1 MRRRNL
7 IALAIALAS
16 GTMPAAA
23 QQLTIVR
30 AARMLDVRTGR
41 LVSPAAVTIEGDRIR
56 SVGQPAQGAAV
67 IDLGDVT
74 LLPGLIDAHTHLTLD
89 TDPEAFIRT
98 VRDTEADDALRGARN
113 ARRTL
118 LAGFTTVRDL
128 GGLRFADVA
137 LARAI
142 DAGWV
147 EGPHMVPAT
156 WGIGITGGHADITG
170 FAPGVMEIGP
180 KEGVVDGVDEAVKAV
195 RYQIKHGAKVIKVA
209 ATAGVYSFEGPV
221 AAQQLSDE
229 ELRAIVAEASRH
241 GLKVAAHAHGSA
253 GILAAVRAGVASI
266 EHGSQLTDEAIALM
280 RQRGTYLVPTAYVSS
295 GLELH
300 DMPPAIVAK
309 ARAADSMAN
318 ASHHKAFG
326 AGLKIAFG
334 SDAGVFPHGENAKEF
349 AVLVERGLSPLEAIR
364 AATVYA
370 ADLLGMADRGVIA
383 PGTIA
388 DLVAVP
394 GNPLQDVRVLERV
407 AFVMQAGRVVKRPGA
422 M

>member
-1 MRRRNL
+1 MRRRAL
-7 IALAIALAS
+7 IAFTIALVS
-16 GTMPAAA
+16 GTLPAAA
-23 QQLTIVR
+23 QQRTVVR

-41 LVSPAAVTIEGDRIR
+41 LVAPAAVTIEGGLIR
-56 SVGQPAQGAAV
+56 SVGQPAEGAAV

-89 TDPEAFIRT
+89 TDPETFIRT

-118 LAGFTTVRDL
+118 LGGFTTVRDL

-180 KEGVVDGVDEAVKAV
+180 KEGVVDGADEAVKAV

-229 ELRAIVAEASRH
+229 ELRAIVAEANRH

-300 DMPPAIVAK
+300 DMPPMIVAK

-318 ASHHKAFG
+318 ASHRKAFR
-326 AGLKIAFG
+326 AGLKLAFG
-334 SDAGVFPHGENAKEF
+334 SDAGVFPHGDNAKEF
-349 AVLVERGLSPLEAIR
+349 AVLVERGLTPLEAIR
-364 AATVYA
+364 AATTYA
-370 ADLLGMADRGVIA
+370 ADLLGLADRGVIA
-383 PGTIA
+383 PGTAA
-388 DLVAVP
+388 DLIAVS
-394 GNPLQDVRVLERV
+394 GNPLDDIRVLERV
-407 AFVMQAGRVVKRPGA
+407 AFVMQGGRVVKRDGA